1 MVTVNVLYAFDTR
14 FWKLAA
20 VSIRSLMANRAPDT
34 QYIVHCMVAPYT
46 RGRRV
51 IERVVRGFGGQLVW
65 RVVRASE
72 NPFQTYDYSRWSP
85 VIFYRL
91 IAHKIFQKL
100 DKILYLDSDTV
111 ITKDLSELYATDV
124 SDFAMGAVRDMAPI
138 NNEKNPNGIYVRD
151 FSTKYLDGGAYFNSG
166 VLLLNLCQM
175 RECGDAALQTDVPLK
190 YPDQDIINVAF
201 RGQIKMLPLRYN
213 FVPGVEI
220 DSVFTG
226 ADADTTVDSA
236 AVMHFYAAKPYVY
249 EYVPR
254 VAYSAFYKNA
264 TALGFYP
271 EDFIRLE
278 IKRRKHIK
286 ESTRTV
292 IPFVRLRQRGLYL
305 FGLWRLM

>member
-1 MVTVNVLYAFDTR
+1 MVAVNVLYAFDTR

-20 VSIRSLMANRAPDT
+20 VSIRSLMASRNKDT
-34 QYIVHCMVAPYT
+34 QYIVHCMVAPHT

-51 IERVVRGFGGQLVW
+51 IEHVVRRLGGRLVW

-91 IAHKIFQKL
+91 IAHRIFPHL

-111 ITKDLSELYATDV
+111 VNDDLSDLYATDV
-124 SDFAMGAVRDMAPI
+124 SGFVMGAVRDVAPI
-138 NNEKNPNGIYVRD
+138 NNPDNKNGIYVRE
-151 FSTKYLDGGAYFNSG
+151 FSEKYLDGGAYFNSG
-166 VLLLNLCQM
+166 VLLLNLSQM
-175 RECGDAALQTDVPLK
+175 REHGDAALQTNVPLK

-201 RGQIKMLPLRYN
+201 RGHIKMLPLRYN

-226 ADADTTVDSA
+226 ADADTTVENA
-236 AVMHFYAAKPYVY
+236 AIMHFYAAKPYVY

-254 VAYSAFYKNA
+254 PAYSAFYKNA
-264 TALGFYP
+264 TALGLYP
-271 EDFIRLE
+271 EDFIKLE
-278 IKRRKHIK
+278 IKHHKRDK

-292 IPFVRLRQRGLYL
+292 IPFVRLRRRGLYL
-305 FGLWRLM
+305 FGLFKI